1 MYEIGKMNRQMA
13 NIIFQESGLGNVVS
27 GEDKPVTGEMYF
39 SAVNTIF
46 KILLDDEKYL
56 KAVINFETK
65 EHNSVQP
72 QKEPERVPGMESKP
86 LEVIKKILHSSK
98 CLLFENPDGLFE
110 IKGWNPNNASVSTEN
125 FMDSISKEVGK
136 SILGDDCIP
145 GFMILYKTGKYHDI
159 TSLIE
164 EIPDSLPILN
174 LKITVPIYAQWGT
187 LRNPSTNIATYVLLV
202 IFCTRLKIES
212 YVLHLYS
219 SIWSYS

>member
-1 MYEIGKMNRQMA
+1 MCEIGKMNKEIA

-27 GEDKPVTGEMYF
+27 GEDKPVTGETYF

-46 KILLDDEKYL
+46 EILLDDEKYL

-65 EHNSVQP
+65 EYNSAHP
-72 QKEPERVPGMESKP
+72 QKESERVPGMESKT
-86 LEVIKKILHSSK
+86 LEVMKQVLHSSK
-98 CLLFENPDGLFE
+98 RLLFENPDGLFE
-110 IKGWNPNNASVSTEN
+110 IKRWNPNNVPVSMEN
-125 FMDSISKEVGK
+125 FMDSISREVGK

-164 EIPDSLPILN
+164 EIPDSSAILG
-174 LKITVPIYAQWGT
+174 LKITVPIYARWGT
-187 LRNPSTNIATYVLLV
+187 LRNPTTNIATYVLLT
-202 IFCTRLKIES
+202 IFCIRLKIES